1 MRKTLLFTFILL
13 MAWVV
18 IGNFAQA
25 QKKKAPDVNHGGQPM
40 TVSMTGSAEVPG
52 PGDTDGTGSATITL
66 NHGQGE
72 VCYELSVAN
81 IEKATAAHI
90 HKGAIGEA
98 GDVKVPLTAAADG
111 SWKGCAKADKDL
123 IKDIMQNPANY
134 YVNIHTA
141 DFPKGAIRGQLGK

>member
-111 SWKGCAKADKDL
+111 S
-123 IKDIMQNPANY
+123 
-134 YVNIHTA
+134 
-141 DFPKGAIRGQLGK
+141 

>member
-13 MAWVV
+13 MAQVV
-18 IGNFAQA
+18 ISNFAQA

-90 HKGAIGEA
+90 HKGTIGEA
-98 GDVKVPLTAAADG
+98 GDIKVPLTAAADG

-134 YVNIHTA
+134 YVNVHTA
-141 DFPKGAIRGQLGK
+141 DFPKGAIRGHLGK